1 MENKAEGDDGQGLV
15 ASAEISWGF
24 RFHMN
29 GKSLSITEMH
39 VCFILTA
46 GTKTCSNPDQRNQF
60 WQFLLRYFSLST
72 SPSHFSIS
80 SFSLSLL
87 LSGQVYRWPPSHYR
101 QQWDSLCRTYLP
113 EAECGSHPSLTSQ
126 GQEGDVFRKA
136 FVSRLSWL
144 ANMHLAFGYFMPWI
158 SKQHWVFFS
167 GQKQRDGR

>member
-1 MENKAEGDDGQGLV
+1 MAKVWWLQPNQLRLQIPYEWQKPQYHWNACLFRPY
-15 ASAEISWGF
+15 SWDK
-24 RFHMN
+24 N
-29 GKSLSITEMH
+29 LLKSRSKEPVLI
-39 VCFILTA
+39 VFA
-46 GTKTCSNPDQRNQF
+46 KV
-60 WQFLLRYFSLST
+60 WVYFSLST
-72 SPSHFSIS
+72 SPSHFSVS

-144 ANMHLAFGYFMPWI
+144 ANMHLAFGYFMPWL

-167 GQKQRDGR
+167 GKKQRDGR